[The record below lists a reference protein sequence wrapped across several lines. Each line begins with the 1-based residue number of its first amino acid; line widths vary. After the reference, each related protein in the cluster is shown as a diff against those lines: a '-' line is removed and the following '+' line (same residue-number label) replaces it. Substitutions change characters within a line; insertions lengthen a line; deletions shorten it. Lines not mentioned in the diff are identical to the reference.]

1 MRFNRVFAWVGIERL
16 ANIYPELYEA
26 FFSGLIPAREI
37 LFQLK
42 TVKRI
47 KTTGTRLSNGTLVNG
62 ESSDL
67 RIWLCASKALPKL

>member
-1 MRFNRVFAWVGIERL
+1 MTKGPTKFLAQRVRLRFNRVFAWFGIERV

-42 TVKRI
+42 TVK
-47 KTTGTRLSNGTLVNG
+47 TV
-62 ESSDL
+62 SSHGCEVG
-67 RIWLCASKALPKL
+67 R